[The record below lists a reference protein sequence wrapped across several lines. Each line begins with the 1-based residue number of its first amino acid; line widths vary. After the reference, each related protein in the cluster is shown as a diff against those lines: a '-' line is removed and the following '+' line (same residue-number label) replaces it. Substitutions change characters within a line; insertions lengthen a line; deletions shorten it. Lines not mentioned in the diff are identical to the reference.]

1 MLTWYDRSEP
11 RLCELFDVVRISLQP
26 PSLKCLLDRTGS
38 TGIDYSGLVGILVA
52 GLPEV
57 ASGEVDDFTG
67 GIPLPGPGLPPG
79 DGLVV

>member
-1 MLTWYDRSEP
+1 MPIGQNNWL
-11 RLCELFDVVRISLQP
+11 
-26 PSLKCLLDRTGS
+26 
-38 TGIDYSGLVGILVA
+38 TGIDYFAGFAGILVA

-79 DGLVV
+79 DGLSCLMSMHLVMVVQNWFGSPGPGSVG

>member
-1 MLTWYDRSEP
+1 MPIGQNNWL
-11 RLCELFDVVRISLQP
+11 
-26 PSLKCLLDRTGS
+26 
-38 TGIDYSGLVGILVA
+38 TGIDYFAGFAGILVA

-57 ASGEVDDFTG
+57 APGEVDDFTG

>member
-1 MLTWYDRSEP
+1 MLFASVCSCAIAEMPIGQNNW
-11 RLCELFDVVRISLQP
+11 L
-26 PSLKCLLDRTGS
+26 
-38 TGIDYSGLVGILVA
+38 TGIDYSAGFVGILIA